1 MAGTDVAQ
9 DAVQAEEAP
18 APKGKPALL
27 AYAKIWLPFPVMLGA
42 LVFWQLRSGQL
53 EKPTVAEQT
62 TQILDS
68 FDRML
73 RSVGSDLAHILHIN
87 VFLIDMADFAE
98 MNDAYAGR
106 LGEVRPARSAIAVT
120 GLPKRGARVTMNLT
134 AVARD

>member
-1 MAGTDVAQ
+1 MPPAVEFRTPEGVMSPIGPYSHVA
-9 DAVQAEEAP
+9 
-18 APKGKPALL
+18 
-27 AYAKIWLPFPVMLGA
+27 
-42 LVFWQLRSGQL
+42 RSGDFIMIGAVAGVDPETNEL
-53 EKPTVAEQT
+53 VGPTVAEQT